1 MLDHIERRR
10 FLVEPAGED
19 PAPALVRPLHVDLDE
34 RSGQFFLLPRRG
46 RLAGAQPHD
55 HVLPAHRLTGP
66 QRHVLDDSVALVE
79 DPEHRDALR
88 HRRDSTLPC
97 RRRRRVRRRRR
108 NGILLLGA
116 AATSGERKP
125 DQQRCGKPRHFY
137 SGIQGS

>member
-10 FLVEPAGED
+10 FLVQPSRKH

-34 RSGQFFLLPRRG
+34 CAGQFLLLPRRR

-55 HVLPAHRLTGP
+55 HVLPAHRLAGA
-66 QRHVLDDSVALVE
+66 QRHVLDDSIALVE
-79 DPEHRDALR
+79 NPEHRDALR

-116 AATSGERKP
+116 AATSGERKRS
-125 DQQRCGKPRHFY
+125 QQRCGKPRHFY

>member
-1 MLDHIERRR
+1 MLNHVERRR
-10 FLVEPAGED
+10 FLVKPAREH

-34 RSGQFFLLPRRG
+34 CAGQLFLLPGRG
-46 RLAGAQPHD
+46 RLAGAQSHD
-55 HVLPAHRLTGP
+55 HVFPAHRLAGP
-66 QRHVLDDSVALVE
+66 EGDVLDDSIALVE

-88 HRRDSTLPC
+88 HGRDSALPC
-97 RRRRRVRRRRR
+97 RRRRRIRRRRR
-108 NGILLLGA
+108 NGVLLLGA